1 MQHQLP
7 DSQISVDYIKQIN
20 ETKNKALD
28 FMKKVQCVRETI
40 QEKKMLLKALEEI
53 QVELAKQRI
62 QEKQSSDQDTL
73 SIVYTELVDQTEIAQ
88 RKMQL
93 ANDTADKYE
102 RFAKNEMKKLSDE
115 FERIKLVI
123 QNAKHLELIMSAMQ
137 DAQDVFSEACRLK

>member
-1 MQHQLP
+1 MPHQLP

-28 FMKKVQCVRETI
+28 FMKKVQSVRETI

-123 QNAKHLELIMSAMQ
+123 QNANHLALIMSAIQ

>member
-1 MQHQLP
+1 M
-7 DSQISVDYIKQIN
+7 
-20 ETKNKALD
+20 
-28 FMKKVQCVRETI
+28 QCVRETI
-40 QEKKMLLKALEEI
+40 QEKKMLIKALEET

-62 QEKQSSDQDTL
+62 QEKPFSNQDTL
-73 SIVYTELVDQTEIAQ
+73 SIVYTELVDQMEIAQ